1 MGVYMRKII
10 VMMFLVI
17 LCHYAESLTDNEAIN
32 GAIAFDNDAES
43 SHVGKEDCIKYSGL
57 PRIFPGKLMR
67 DLLAQRKIAVNRG
80 IIFYKSYIIVPY
92 IEGGGKISASI
103 EWIGRVDYFSA
114 CVFES

>member
-1 MGVYMRKII
+1 
-10 VMMFLVI
+10 
-17 LCHYAESLTDNEAIN
+17 
-32 GAIAFDNDAES
+32 
-43 SHVGKEDCIKYSGL
+43 
-57 PRIFPGKLMR
+57 MR